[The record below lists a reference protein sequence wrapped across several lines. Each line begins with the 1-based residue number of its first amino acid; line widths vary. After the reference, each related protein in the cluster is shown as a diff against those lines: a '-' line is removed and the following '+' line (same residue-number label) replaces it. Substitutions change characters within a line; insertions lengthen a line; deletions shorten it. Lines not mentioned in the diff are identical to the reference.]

1 MAKILIA
8 DDSIIM
14 RRNLKTIFTKLGHEI
29 VAEATNGQQAVDL
42 YKKDE
47 IDIVTLDIT
56 MPVMDGIEALK
67 NILSIDPNANVI
79 IISAL
84 DQKRMIFQALEL
96 GIKYYI
102 IKPVTE
108 EKIVN
113 ALNKVLNLNEVA
125 SSKEA
130 LKSET
135 EFKDTL
141 ENDAIEEI
149 EATAPFSIDNVN
161 GEFIVN
167 INSSLDSSNINIL
180 LGTLNGFLFIKPLK
194 VNFKFNNGENL
205 EASVMGSLVEMAKK
219 IREAGG
225 EVVNSPEF

>member
-42 YKKDE
+42 YKEGE

-108 EKIVN
+108 EKIIN
-113 ALNKVLNLNEVA
+113 ALNKVLSL
-125 SSKEA
+125 
-130 LKSET
+130 SET
-135 EFKDTL
+135 APLKEEL
-141 ENDAIEEI
+141 ENESGLKNNQENKDIEEV
-149 EATAPFSIDNVN
+149 EPAAPFSIDNVN

-194 VNFKFNNGENL
+194 VNFKLNNSGNL
-205 EASVMGSLVEMAKK
+205 EDSVMGSLVEMAKK

-225 EVVNSPEF
+225 EVLNSPEF